1 MKYRNVGK
9 SGLKVSEIA
18 VGSWMTD
25 LQGSEKVALAEETIR
40 KAYDAGVNFFDCAD
54 AYSGGEAEKFLG
66 RVLKDYSRS
75 SYVVSSKVFFP
86 TGRGVNEWGLSRK
99 HIFENIFLN
108 QIKTIV
114 RLSKKY
120 NIKINIVE
128 HTRLLMSQAKLTILP
143 VLEKAKKIMKN
154 TNTKIVFENIY
165 MMEEQ
170 ENCSVIELCEYLN
183 SENMKVCIDMCHL
196 YCQAHIYKKKIEEFL
211 EKYLNKEKCQRQV
224 YQIHFAYTANEDG
237 YIDRTTHAIMHPN
250 EETLYYD
257 AKLLCQYGMGDCN
270 WITEVSEKDYSTRK
284 DQVNEIKML
293 SNQKIKLEE

>member
-1 MKYRNVGK
+1 MKIYPKTNEYLEGIEEFEKTLKEYKGIEIQYFKK
-9 SGLKVSEIA
+9 SDKELVDFKIEKPIEQILERYPYIEEI
-18 VGSWMTD
+18 
-25 LQGSEKVALAEETIR
+25 TIHPPLCE
-40 KAYDAGVNFFDCAD
+40 YELEIV
-54 AYSGGEAEKFLG
+54 L
-66 RVLKDYSRS
+66 LKD
-75 SYVVSSKVFFP
+75 K
-86 TGRGVNEWGLSRK
+86 
-99 HIFENIFLN
+99 NIFLN

-196 YCQAHIYKKKIEEFL
+196 YCQAHIYKKENWRISRKIF
-211 EKYLNKEKCQRQV
+211 KQRKMSK
-224 YQIHFAYTANEDG
+224 TG
-237 YIDRTTHAIMHPN
+237 LPN
-250 EETLYYD
+250 TLCIYCKRRWLY
-257 AKLLCQYGMGDCN
+257 
-270 WITEVSEKDYSTRK
+270 W
-284 DQVNEIKML
+284 
-293 SNQKIKLEE
+293 

>member
-1 MKYRNVGK
+1 MKIYPKTNEYLEGIEEFEKTLKEYKGIEIEYFKK
-9 SGLKVSEIA
+9 SDKELVDFKIEKPIEQILERYPYIEEI
-18 VGSWMTD
+18 
-25 LQGSEKVALAEETIR
+25 TIHPPLCE
-40 KAYDAGVNFFDCAD
+40 YELEIV
-54 AYSGGEAEKFLG
+54 L
-66 RVLKDYSRS
+66 LKD
-75 SYVVSSKVFFP
+75 K
-86 TGRGVNEWGLSRK
+86 
-99 HIFENIFLN
+99 NIFLN

>member
-1 MKYRNVGK
+1 MKIYPKTNEYLEGIEEFEKTLKEYKGIEIQYFKK
-9 SGLKVSEIA
+9 SDKELVDFKIEKPIEQILERYPYIEEI
-18 VGSWMTD
+18 
-25 LQGSEKVALAEETIR
+25 TIHPPLCE
-40 KAYDAGVNFFDCAD
+40 YELEIV
-54 AYSGGEAEKFLG
+54 L
-66 RVLKDYSRS
+66 LKD
-75 SYVVSSKVFFP
+75 K
-86 TGRGVNEWGLSRK
+86 
-99 HIFENIFLN
+99 NIFLN

-183 SENMKVCIDMCHL
+183 SENMKVCIDMWHL

>member
-1 MKYRNVGK
+1 MKIYPKTNEYLEGIEEFEKTLKEYKGIEIQYFKK
-9 SGLKVSEIA
+9 SDKELVDFKIEKPIEQILEKYPYIEEI
-18 VGSWMTD
+18 
-25 LQGSEKVALAEETIR
+25 TIHPPLCD
-40 KAYDAGVNFFDCAD
+40 YELEIV
-54 AYSGGEAEKFLG
+54 L
-66 RVLKDYSRS
+66 LKD
-75 SYVVSSKVFFP
+75 K
-86 TGRGVNEWGLSRK
+86 
-99 HIFENIFLN
+99 NIFLN

-237 YIDRTTHAIMHPN
+237 YIDKTTHAIMHPN
-250 EETLYYD
+250 EEALYYD

>member
-1 MKYRNVGK
+1 MKIYPKTNEYLEGIEEFEKTLKEYKGIEIQYFKK
-9 SGLKVSEIA
+9 SDKELVDFKIEKPIEQILEKYPYIEEI
-18 VGSWMTD
+18 
-25 LQGSEKVALAEETIR
+25 TIHPPLCD
-40 KAYDAGVNFFDCAD
+40 YELEIV
-54 AYSGGEAEKFLG
+54 L
-66 RVLKDYSRS
+66 LKD
-75 SYVVSSKVFFP
+75 K
-86 TGRGVNEWGLSRK
+86 
-99 HIFENIFLN
+99 NIFLN
-108 QIKTIV
+108 QIKTII

>member
-1 MKYRNVGK
+1 MKIYPKTNEYLEGIEEFEKTLKEYKGIEIQYFKK
-9 SGLKVSEIA
+9 SDKELVDFKIEKPIEQILERYPYIEEI
-18 VGSWMTD
+18 
-25 LQGSEKVALAEETIR
+25 TIHPPLCE
-40 KAYDAGVNFFDCAD
+40 YELEIV
-54 AYSGGEAEKFLG
+54 L
-66 RVLKDYSRS
+66 LKD
-75 SYVVSSKVFFP
+75 K
-86 TGRGVNEWGLSRK
+86 
-99 HIFENIFLN
+99 NIFLN

-143 VLEKAKKIMKN
+143 VLEKAKKIMKK

-170 ENCSVIELCEYLN
+170 EKCSVIELCEYLN

>member
-1 MKYRNVGK
+1 MKIYPKTNEYLEGIEEFEKTLKEYKGIEIQYFKK
-9 SGLKVSEIA
+9 SDKELVDFKIEKPIEQILERYPYIEEI
-18 VGSWMTD
+18 
-25 LQGSEKVALAEETIR
+25 TIHPPLCE
-40 KAYDAGVNFFDCAD
+40 YELEIV
-54 AYSGGEAEKFLG
+54 L
-66 RVLKDYSRS
+66 LKD
-75 SYVVSSKVFFP
+75 K
-86 TGRGVNEWGLSRK
+86 
-99 HIFENIFLN
+99 NIFLN

-143 VLEKAKKIMKN
+143 VLEKAKKIMKK

-257 AKLLCQYGMGDCN
+257 AKLLCQYGMEDCN

>member
-1 MKYRNVGK
+1 MKIYPKTNEYLEGIEEFEKTLKEYKGIEIQYFKK
-9 SGLKVSEIA
+9 SDKELVDFKIEKPIEQILERYPYIEEI
-18 VGSWMTD
+18 
-25 LQGSEKVALAEETIR
+25 TIHPPLCE
-40 KAYDAGVNFFDCAD
+40 YELEIV
-54 AYSGGEAEKFLG
+54 L
-66 RVLKDYSRS
+66 LKD
-75 SYVVSSKVFFP
+75 KD
-86 TGRGVNEWGLSRK
+86 
-99 HIFENIFLN
+99 IFLN

>member
-1 MKYRNVGK
+1 MKIYPKTNEYLEGIEEFEKTLKEYKGIEIQYFKK
-9 SGLKVSEIA
+9 SDKELVDFKIEKPIEQILEKYPYIEEI
-18 VGSWMTD
+18 
-25 LQGSEKVALAEETIR
+25 TIHPPLCD
-40 KAYDAGVNFFDCAD
+40 YELELV
-54 AYSGGEAEKFLG
+54 L
-66 RVLKDYSRS
+66 LKD
-75 SYVVSSKVFFP
+75 K
-86 TGRGVNEWGLSRK
+86 
-99 HIFENIFLN
+99 NIFLN

>member
-1 MKYRNVGK
+1 MKIYPKTNEYLEGIEEFEKTLKKYKGIEIQYFKK
-9 SGLKVSEIA
+9 SDKELVDFKIEKPIEQILEKYPYIEEI
-18 VGSWMTD
+18 
-25 LQGSEKVALAEETIR
+25 TIHPPLCE
-40 KAYDAGVNFFDCAD
+40 YELEIV
-54 AYSGGEAEKFLG
+54 L
-66 RVLKDYSRS
+66 LKD
-75 SYVVSSKVFFP
+75 K
-86 TGRGVNEWGLSRK
+86 
-99 HIFENIFLN
+99 NIFLN

-237 YIDRTTHAIMHPN
+237 YIDKTTHAIMHPN
-250 EETLYYD
+250 EEALYYD

>member
-1 MKYRNVGK
+1 MKIYPKTNEYLEGIEEFEKTLKEYKGIEIQYFKK
-9 SGLKVSEIA
+9 SDKELVDFKIEKPIEQILERYPYIEEI
-18 VGSWMTD
+18 
-25 LQGSEKVALAEETIR
+25 TIHPPLCD
-40 KAYDAGVNFFDCAD
+40 YELEIV
-54 AYSGGEAEKFLG
+54 L
-66 RVLKDYSRS
+66 LKD
-75 SYVVSSKVFFP
+75 K
-86 TGRGVNEWGLSRK
+86 
-99 HIFENIFLN
+99 NIFLN

>member
-1 MKYRNVGK
+1 MKIYPKTNEYLEGIEEFEKTLKEYKGIEIQYFKK
-9 SGLKVSEIA
+9 SDKELVDFKIEKPIEQILERYPYIEEI
-18 VGSWMTD
+18 
-25 LQGSEKVALAEETIR
+25 TIHPPLCE
-40 KAYDAGVNFFDCAD
+40 YELEIV
-54 AYSGGEAEKFLG
+54 L
-66 RVLKDYSRS
+66 LKD
-75 SYVVSSKVFFP
+75 K
-86 TGRGVNEWGLSRK
+86 
-99 HIFENIFLN
+99 NIFLN

-183 SENMKVCIDMCHL
+183 SENMKVCIDKCHL

>member
-1 MKYRNVGK
+1 MKIYPKTNEYLEGIEEFEKTLKEYKGIEIQYFKK
-9 SGLKVSEIA
+9 SDKELVDFKIEKPIEQILERYPYIEEI
-18 VGSWMTD
+18 
-25 LQGSEKVALAEETIR
+25 TIHPPLCE
-40 KAYDAGVNFFDCAD
+40 YELEIV
-54 AYSGGEAEKFLG
+54 L
-66 RVLKDYSRS
+66 LKD
-75 SYVVSSKVFFP
+75 K
-86 TGRGVNEWGLSRK
+86 
-99 HIFENIFLN
+99 NIFLN

-154 TNTKIVFENIY
+154 TNTKIVFEKIY

>member
-1 MKYRNVGK
+1 MKIYPKTNEYLEGIEEFEKTLKEYKGIEIQYFKK
-9 SGLKVSEIA
+9 SDKELVDFKIEKPIEQILERYPYIEEI
-18 VGSWMTD
+18 
-25 LQGSEKVALAEETIR
+25 TIHPPLCE
-40 KAYDAGVNFFDCAD
+40 YELEIV
-54 AYSGGEAEKFLG
+54 L
-66 RVLKDYSRS
+66 LKD
-75 SYVVSSKVFFP
+75 K
-86 TGRGVNEWGLSRK
+86 
-99 HIFENIFLN
+99 NIFLN

-270 WITEVSEKDYSTRK
+270 WITEVSEKDYSTRN

>member
-1 MKYRNVGK
+1 MKIYPKTNEYLEGIEEFEKTLKEYKGIEIQYFKK
-9 SGLKVSEIA
+9 SDKELVDFKIEKPIEQILEKYPYIEEI
-18 VGSWMTD
+18 
-25 LQGSEKVALAEETIR
+25 TIHPPLCD
-40 KAYDAGVNFFDCAD
+40 YELEIV
-54 AYSGGEAEKFLG
+54 L
-66 RVLKDYSRS
+66 LKD
-75 SYVVSSKVFFP
+75 K
-86 TGRGVNEWGLSRK
+86 
-99 HIFENIFLN
+99 NIFLN

-250 EETLYYD
+250 EEILYYD

>member
-1 MKYRNVGK
+1 MKIYPKTNEYLEGIEEFEKTLKEYKGIEIQYFKK
-9 SGLKVSEIA
+9 SDKELVDFKIEKPIEQILERYPYIEEI
-18 VGSWMTD
+18 
-25 LQGSEKVALAEETIR
+25 TIHPPLCE
-40 KAYDAGVNFFDCAD
+40 YELEIV
-54 AYSGGEAEKFLG
+54 L
-66 RVLKDYSRS
+66 LKD
-75 SYVVSSKVFFP
+75 K
-86 TGRGVNEWGLSRK
+86 
-99 HIFENIFLN
+99 NIFLN

-250 EETLYYD
+250 EETLNYD

>member
-1 MKYRNVGK
+1 MKIYPKTNEYLEGIEEFEKTLKEYKGIEIQYFKKSDKELVDFKIGK
-9 SGLKVSEIA
+9 PIEQILERYPYIEEI
-18 VGSWMTD
+18 
-25 LQGSEKVALAEETIR
+25 TIHPPLCE
-40 KAYDAGVNFFDCAD
+40 YELEIV
-54 AYSGGEAEKFLG
+54 L
-66 RVLKDYSRS
+66 LKD
-75 SYVVSSKVFFP
+75 K
-86 TGRGVNEWGLSRK
+86 
-99 HIFENIFLN
+99 NIFLN

>member
-1 MKYRNVGK
+1 MKIYPKTNEYLEGIEEFEKTLKEYKGIEIQYFKK
-9 SGLKVSEIA
+9 SDKELVDFKIEKPIEQILEKYPYIEEI
-18 VGSWMTD
+18 
-25 LQGSEKVALAEETIR
+25 TIHPPLCE
-40 KAYDAGVNFFDCAD
+40 YELEIV
-54 AYSGGEAEKFLG
+54 L
-66 RVLKDYSRS
+66 LKD
-75 SYVVSSKVFFP
+75 K
-86 TGRGVNEWGLSRK
+86 
-99 HIFENIFLN
+99 NIFLN

>member
-1 MKYRNVGK
+1 MKIYPNTNEYLEGIEEFEKTLKEYKGIEIQYFKK
-9 SGLKVSEIA
+9 SDKELVDFKIEKPIEQILERYPYIEEI
-18 VGSWMTD
+18 
-25 LQGSEKVALAEETIR
+25 TIHPPLCE
-40 KAYDAGVNFFDCAD
+40 YELEIV
-54 AYSGGEAEKFLG
+54 L
-66 RVLKDYSRS
+66 LKD
-75 SYVVSSKVFFP
+75 K
-86 TGRGVNEWGLSRK
+86 
-99 HIFENIFLN
+99 NIFLN

>member
-1 MKYRNVGK
+1 MKIYPKTNEYLEGIEEFEKTLKEYKGIEIQYFKK
-9 SGLKVSEIA
+9 SDKELVDFKIEKPIEQILERYPYIEEI
-18 VGSWMTD
+18 
-25 LQGSEKVALAEETIR
+25 TIHPPLCE
-40 KAYDAGVNFFDCAD
+40 YELEIV
-54 AYSGGEAEKFLG
+54 L
-66 RVLKDYSRS
+66 LKD
-75 SYVVSSKVFFP
+75 K
-86 TGRGVNEWGLSRK
+86 
-99 HIFENIFLN
+99 NIFLN

-224 YQIHFAYTANEDG
+224 YQIHFAYTAKEDG

>member
-1 MKYRNVGK
+1 MKIYRKTNEYLEGIEEFEKTLKEYKGIEIQYFKK
-9 SGLKVSEIA
+9 SDKELVDFKIEKPIEQILERYPYIEEI
-18 VGSWMTD
+18 
-25 LQGSEKVALAEETIR
+25 TIHPPLCE
-40 KAYDAGVNFFDCAD
+40 YELEIV
-54 AYSGGEAEKFLG
+54 L
-66 RVLKDYSRS
+66 LKD
-75 SYVVSSKVFFP
+75 K
-86 TGRGVNEWGLSRK
+86 
-99 HIFENIFLN
+99 NIFLN

>member
-1 MKYRNVGK
+1 MKIYPKTNEYLEGIEEFEKTLKEYKGIEIQYFKK
-9 SGLKVSEIA
+9 SDKELVDFKIEKPIEQILERHPYIEEI
-18 VGSWMTD
+18 
-25 LQGSEKVALAEETIR
+25 TIHPPLCE
-40 KAYDAGVNFFDCAD
+40 YELEIV
-54 AYSGGEAEKFLG
+54 L
-66 RVLKDYSRS
+66 LKD
-75 SYVVSSKVFFP
+75 K
-86 TGRGVNEWGLSRK
+86 
-99 HIFENIFLN
+99 NIFLN

-284 DQVNEIKML
+284 DQVNEIKMY
-293 SNQKIKLEE
+293 QIKK

>member
-1 MKYRNVGK
+1 MKIYPKTNESLEGIEEFEKTLKEYKGIEIQYFKK
-9 SGLKVSEIA
+9 SDKELVDFKIEKPIEQILERYPYIEEI
-18 VGSWMTD
+18 
-25 LQGSEKVALAEETIR
+25 TIHPPLCE
-40 KAYDAGVNFFDCAD
+40 YELEIV
-54 AYSGGEAEKFLG
+54 L
-66 RVLKDYSRS
+66 LKD
-75 SYVVSSKVFFP
+75 K
-86 TGRGVNEWGLSRK
+86 
-99 HIFENIFLN
+99 NIFLN

-270 WITEVSEKDYSTRK
+270 WITEVSEKDYSTRN

>member
-1 MKYRNVGK
+1 MKIYPKTNEYLEGIEEFEKKLKEYKGIEIQYFKK
-9 SGLKVSEIA
+9 SDKELVDFKIEKPIEQILERYPYIEEI
-18 VGSWMTD
+18 
-25 LQGSEKVALAEETIR
+25 TIHPPLCE
-40 KAYDAGVNFFDCAD
+40 YELEIV
-54 AYSGGEAEKFLG
+54 L
-66 RVLKDYSRS
+66 LKD
-75 SYVVSSKVFFP
+75 K
-86 TGRGVNEWGLSRK
+86 
-99 HIFENIFLN
+99 NIFLN

>member
-1 MKYRNVGK
+1 MKIYPKTNEYLEGIEEFEKILKEYKGIEIQYFKK
-9 SGLKVSEIA
+9 SDKELVDFKIEKPIEQILEMYPYIEEI
-18 VGSWMTD
+18 
-25 LQGSEKVALAEETIR
+25 TIHPPLCE
-40 KAYDAGVNFFDCAD
+40 YELEIV
-54 AYSGGEAEKFLG
+54 L
-66 RVLKDYSRS
+66 LKD
-75 SYVVSSKVFFP
+75 K
-86 TGRGVNEWGLSRK
+86 
-99 HIFENIFLN
+99 NIFLN
-108 QIKTIV
+108 QIKTII

-270 WITEVSEKDYSTRK
+270 WITEVSEKDYSTRN

>member
-1 MKYRNVGK
+1 MKIYPKTNEYLEGIEEFEKTLKEYKGIEIQYFKK
-9 SGLKVSEIA
+9 SDKELVDFKIEKPIEQILERYPYIEEI
-18 VGSWMTD
+18 
-25 LQGSEKVALAEETIR
+25 TIHPPLCE
-40 KAYDAGVNFFDCAD
+40 YELEIV
-54 AYSGGEAEKFLG
+54 L
-66 RVLKDYSRS
+66 LKD
-75 SYVVSSKVFFP
+75 K
-86 TGRGVNEWGLSRK
+86 
-99 HIFENIFLN
+99 NIFLN

-183 SENMKVCIDMCHL
+183 SENIKVCIDMYHL
-196 YCQAHIYKKKIEEFL
+196 YCQAHIYKKNIEEFL
-211 EKYLNKEKCQRQV
+211 ERYLNKEKCERQV
-224 YQIHFAYTANEDG
+224 YQIHFAYKANDDG

>member
-1 MKYRNVGK
+1 MKIYPKTNEYLEGIEEFEKTLKEYKGIEIQYFKK
-9 SGLKVSEIA
+9 SDKELVDFKIEKPIEQILERYPYIEEI
-18 VGSWMTD
+18 
-25 LQGSEKVALAEETIR
+25 TIHPPLCE
-40 KAYDAGVNFFDCAD
+40 YELEIV
-54 AYSGGEAEKFLG
+54 L
-66 RVLKDYSRS
+66 LKD
-75 SYVVSSKVFFP
+75 K
-86 TGRGVNEWGLSRK
+86 
-99 HIFENIFLN
+99 NIFLN

>member
-1 MKYRNVGK
+1 MKIYPKTNEYLEGIEEFEKILKEYKGIEIQYFKK
-9 SGLKVSEIA
+9 SDKELVDFKIEKPIEQILEMYPYIEEI
-18 VGSWMTD
+18 
-25 LQGSEKVALAEETIR
+25 TIHPPLCE
-40 KAYDAGVNFFDCAD
+40 YELEIV
-54 AYSGGEAEKFLG
+54 L
-66 RVLKDYSRS
+66 LKD
-75 SYVVSSKVFFP
+75 K
-86 TGRGVNEWGLSRK
+86 
-99 HIFENIFLN
+99 NIFLN
-108 QIKTIV
+108 QIKTII

>member
-1 MKYRNVGK
+1 MKIYPKTNEYLEGIEEFEKTLKEYKGIEIQYFKK
-9 SGLKVSEIA
+9 SDKELVDFRIEKPIEQILERYPYIEEI
-18 VGSWMTD
+18 
-25 LQGSEKVALAEETIR
+25 TIHPPLCE
-40 KAYDAGVNFFDCAD
+40 YELEIV
-54 AYSGGEAEKFLG
+54 L
-66 RVLKDYSRS
+66 LKD
-75 SYVVSSKVFFP
+75 K
-86 TGRGVNEWGLSRK
+86 
-99 HIFENIFLN
+99 NIFLN

>member
-1 MKYRNVGK
+1 MKIYPKTNEYLEGIEEFEKTLKEYKGIEIQYFKK
-9 SGLKVSEIA
+9 SDKELVDFKIEKPIEQILERYPYIEEI
-18 VGSWMTD
+18 
-25 LQGSEKVALAEETIR
+25 TIHPPLCE
-40 KAYDAGVNFFDCAD
+40 YELEIV
-54 AYSGGEAEKFLG
+54 L
-66 RVLKDYSRS
+66 LKD
-75 SYVVSSKVFFP
+75 K
-86 TGRGVNEWGLSRK
+86 
-99 HIFENIFLN
+99 NIFLN

-196 YCQAHIYKKKIEEFL
+196 YCQAHIYKRKIEEFL